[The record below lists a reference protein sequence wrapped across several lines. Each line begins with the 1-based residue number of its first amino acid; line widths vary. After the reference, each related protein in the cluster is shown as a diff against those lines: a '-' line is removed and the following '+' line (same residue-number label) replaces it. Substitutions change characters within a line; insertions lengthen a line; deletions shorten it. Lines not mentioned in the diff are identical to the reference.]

1 MEPSPSIPRVF
12 REIFLKKYSTL
23 IYVKHDF
30 KDSICCFKTINM
42 IQEGGL
48 QRSSQDLTKGELR

>member
-1 MEPSPSIPRVF
+1 MEPSSSIPRVF
-12 REIFLKKYSTL
+12 RENFLKKYSTL

-42 IQEGGL
+42 IQGGGC
-48 QRSSQDLTKGELR
+48 RGAAKI